1 MLAGATVARISV
13 SPEQW
18 WETAGFEEGCEVTW
32 SGEGV
37 KNESEKERE
46 VEIKVLARRM
56 ILIIEAARLGNV
68 MKGRGVV
75 ESKIHIRMISEK
87 KWERRVGGCT
97 KLVLCDNLEGW
108 DGEGGGR
115 RVQEGEDTCLSMA
128 DSCWC
133 VAETITILWS
143 NYPPIK
149 N

>member
-1 MLAGATVARISV
+1 M
-13 SPEQW
+13 
-18 WETAGFEEGCEVTW
+18 TW

-87 KWERRVGGCT
+87 K
-97 KLVLCDNLEGW
+97 
-108 DGEGGGR
+108 
-115 RVQEGEDTCLSMA
+115 
-128 DSCWC
+128 
-133 VAETITILWS
+133 
-143 NYPPIK
+143 
-149 N
+149 